1 MILGGML
8 DPRLLGKILNKR
20 FLFVKTEEVLNL

>member
-1 MILGGML
+1 MILGRTL

-20 FLFVKTEEVLNL
+20 FLFEKTEEVLNL